1 MFGTILKNITVFETV
16 RRRLGLERDNIKD
29 METLGNVFTGD
40 GFFFNKKHIACTLEF
55 GIVMQ

>member
-40 GFFFNKKHIACTLEF
+40 KVFLIRSTLH
-55 GIVMQ
+55 VHWSLV